1 MEFCPKCGI
10 MLTKK
15 GDKYACSKCG
25 HSKANVSISHS
36 EKMAEKKKIAVIT
49 KEESSLAQIDT
60 ECPKCGNRKAYF
72 WQLQTRGSDESPT
85 SFFKCTK
92 CSHTWR
98 EYT

>member
-25 HSKANVSISHS
+25 HSKANVTIGHS
-36 EKMAEKKKIAVIT
+36 EKMPEKKKIAVIE
-49 KEESSLAQIDT
+49 KEESSLAQIDAD
-60 ECPKCGNRKAYF
+60 CAKCGNRKAYF
-72 WQLQTRGSDESPT
+72 WQIQTRGADESPT

-92 CSHTWR
+92 CRHTWR